1 MPVREPQGRE
11 LVVWQAIAKSL
22 RIACKQAPTIPSPV
36 LRNPDIGVPTSWEQR
51 AQSLIIG
58 SFLCRY
64 RKRNFG
70 CGLVRRETLDFG
82 IDALL
87 EVFAELDD
95 AIESVSLM
103 LGFPGLEVE
112 YS

>member
-1 MPVREPQGRE
+1 M
-11 LVVWQAIAKSL
+11 QAIAKSL
-22 RIACKQAPTIPSPV
+22 RIACKQAPTIPSSAE
-36 LRNPDIGVPTSWEQR
+36 RIQEIGFSASQGQR
-51 AQSLIIG
+51 AQSLLIG
-58 SFLCRY
+58 SFLCPY
-64 RKRNFG
+64 RKRNLG
-70 CGLVRRETLDFG
+70 RGLVRSETLELG